1 MACMVNKRNTIY
13 KRRGTRSQMERK
25 TKLSRAVASG
35 GHGNLR
41 SIRLCK
47 EVHFLSPKTEV
58 HSVRLLF
65 VFFFSLF
72 NTYHIIAL
80 PLPFLSLLPMLL
92 IEQRIYNFPQKLAHI
107 TFHLAYIVI
116 FKFGIEMHTYYA
128 LDVHY
133 ELLCV

>member
-1 MACMVNKRNTIY
+1 
-13 KRRGTRSQMERK
+13 
-25 TKLSRAVASG
+25 
-35 GHGNLR
+35 
-41 SIRLCK
+41 
-47 EVHFLSPKTEV
+47 
-58 HSVRLLF
+58 
-65 VFFFSLF
+65 
-72 NTYHIIAL
+72 
-80 PLPFLSLLPMLL
+80 MLL